1 MTTKIGLIADIHAY
15 AEPLAEALLLFNNK
29 GVDIILCA
37 GDIAGY
43 GDELGQTV
51 GLLVEY
57 QCQTVIGNHDLWH
70 LEATPEK
77 EKTAT
82 EDYIAL
88 LPAAREYS
96 MEGKTLY
103 MVHARPPLA
112 NRHGIKLLNE
122 YGELVPEEK
131 QKWAQRLQDFK
142 YDVLIVGHTH
152 QVFSEQ
158 LGSTL
163 VINPGSTQ
171 FNHSCGILSLPDMR
185 FELFSLSNK
194 SILKSW
200 NWGTFE
206 INMEE

>member
-43 GDELGQTV
+43 GSELEQTV
-51 GLLVEY
+51 GLLIED

-70 LEATPEK
+70 LEAIPEK
-77 EKTAT
+77 ERTLI

-96 MEGKTLY
+96 IEGKSLY

-112 NRHGIKLLNE
+112 NRHGIKLLDE
-122 YGELVPEEK
+122 YGEPVPEEK
-131 QKWAQRLQDFK
+131 KKWAQRLQDFK

-185 FELFSLSNK
+185 FELFALSNK

>member
-43 GDELGQTV
+43 GNELEQTV
-51 GLLVEY
+51 GLLIED

-70 LEATPEK
+70 LESIPK
-77 EKTAT
+77 ENRTLV

-96 MEGKTLY
+96 IEGKCLY

-112 NRHGIKLLNE
+112 NRYGIKLLDEN
-122 YGELVPEEK
+122 GEPVPEERK
-131 QKWAQRLQDFK
+131 KWMQRLQDFK
-142 YDVLIVGHTH
+142 HDVLIVGHTH

-158 LGSTL
+158 LGNTL

-171 FNHSCGILSLPDMR
+171 FNHSCGILSLPDMQ

-194 SILKSW
+194 VILKSW

-206 INMEE
+206 VTTDE